1 MNMHIVFEIYVLSQM
16 QDRLFD
22 SLVVAGKLV
31 RVNWRVRTPSGAVKE
46 VILRVTERAQKE
58 VIARVGLGFG
68 RCYP

>member
-31 RVNWRVRTPSGAVKE
+31 RVN
-46 VILRVTERAQKE
+46 
-58 VIARVGLGFG
+58 
-68 RCYP
+68 